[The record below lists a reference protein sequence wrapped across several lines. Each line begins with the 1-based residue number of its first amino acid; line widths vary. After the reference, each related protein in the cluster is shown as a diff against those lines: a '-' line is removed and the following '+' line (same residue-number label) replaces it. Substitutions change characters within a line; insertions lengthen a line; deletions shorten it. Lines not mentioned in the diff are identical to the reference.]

1 MKKVLGLDLGTTSIG
16 WAMVNQA
23 ESSDERSSII
33 MTGVRVNPL
42 TTDEKDRFEKG
53 KAITTNADR
62 RRKRGM
68 RRNLQRYKL
77 RREHLLSVLRREG
90 WINED
95 TVLSEQ
101 GAGSTYQTFRLR
113 AEASSREITL
123 DELSRVLLMINRKRG
138 YKSNRKTDKGEEGHL
153 YRRHVRGPGTL

>member
-1 MKKVLGLDLGTTSIG
+1 
-16 WAMVNQA
+16 MVNQA
-23 ESSDERSSII
+23 ESGDERSSII

-42 TTDEKDRFEKG
+42 TTDEKDSFEKG

-62 RRKRGM
+62 RLKRGM

-90 WINED
+90 WISED

-113 AEASSREITL
+113 AEAPSREITL

-138 YKSNRKTDKGEEGHL
+138 YKSNRKADKGEEGHL
-153 YRRHVRGPGTL
+153 STACPWPGNFMMMV